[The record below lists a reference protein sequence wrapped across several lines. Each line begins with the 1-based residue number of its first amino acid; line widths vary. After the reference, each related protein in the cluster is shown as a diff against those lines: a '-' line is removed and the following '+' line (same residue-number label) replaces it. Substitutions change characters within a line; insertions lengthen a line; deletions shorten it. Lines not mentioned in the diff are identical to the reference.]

1 LVEAQS
7 RDHNPQYNSAELMEL
22 IELRR
27 RIEEVEVEILMGDIS
42 KVLMDLIIPP
52 IPGIPRDPRTIDN
65 VLEVAGTILECLW
78 EVYAFSH
85 GTWD

>member
-42 KVLMDLIIPP
+42 KVLMDLVMPP
-52 IPGIPRDPRTIDN
+52 IPGIP
-65 VLEVAGTILECLW
+65 
-78 EVYAFSH
+78 
-85 GTWD
+85 